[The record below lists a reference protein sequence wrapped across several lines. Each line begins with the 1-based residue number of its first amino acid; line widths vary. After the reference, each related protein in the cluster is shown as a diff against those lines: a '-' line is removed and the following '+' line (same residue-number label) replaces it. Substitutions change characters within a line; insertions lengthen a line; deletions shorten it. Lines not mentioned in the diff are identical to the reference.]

1 MCQYAFPILYAL
13 FVWWFS
19 TGLIIYLD
27 GLPRHTFRWSMLGA
41 TGLLVVSLF
50 GLATSSADTTV
61 SGAYASFTYGMLV
74 WGWQEVS
81 FLMGPVTGPRNEPCP
96 DGCSGWRHFGHAV
109 QAILY
114 HELAI
119 MASAVAVVAC
129 TWGGANQVG
138 TWTFIILWLMRLSA
152 KLNVYLGVLNLN
164 EEFLPEHLGFI
175 KSFLRRKPMNL
186 LFPFSVTISTV
197 IATVLWQRALA
208 SGATPF
214 QEAAYTFLGGMLAFG
229 ILEHWFLVLPLP
241 SAALWSWSLRS
252 HHPRQAFD
260 VEVVAGFLGAGK
272 TTFLRRTLAG
282 ADASV
287 RTLVLVNDF
296 SAVCLDGTLLSGR
309 GADVVELPNGC
320 ICCSLRKDL
329 SAQLDEAITRWAPQR
344 ILIEPSG
351 VADVATLLGVLNDA
365 DLQSLVKSLRV
376 WTVIDAAAFLRDYAR
391 MPDYFEAQTTFASV
405 VIVNKAD
412 LVSPAEIRTVQD
424 TLRSFSPSVMIVP
437 ATYGILQAGALE
449 ALSVEDEG
457 AAEEPEHAAA
467 DELLDAAHRHQP
479 TLGFTSWSARLTGSC
494 DQQGL
499 RDLLDA
505 VARGAY
511 GQVERVKGI
520 ARAGSG
526 WIRFD
531 VAGGRSSMA
540 AFAAREGDEPRVI
553 AIGRTVDE
561 ARLRAAF
568 AACEIQAAA

>member
-41 TGLLVVSLF
+41 TALLVVSLY
-50 GLATSSADTTV
+50 GLAASSADTTV

-81 FLMGPVTGPRNEPCP
+81 FLMGPVTGPRSEPCP
-96 DGCSGWRHFGHAV
+96 EGCSGWRHFGHAV
-109 QAILY
+109 MAILY

-119 MASAVAVVAC
+119 VASAVAVVVA

-138 TWTFIILWLMRLSA
+138 AWTFVILWLMRVSA

-186 LFPFSVTISTV
+186 LFPFSVTI
-197 IATVLWQRALA
+197 ATVFSTILWQRALA
-208 SGATPF
+208 TGATPF

-282 ADASV
+282 ADKAV
-287 RTLVLVNDF
+287 RTVVLVNDF
-296 SAVCLDGTLLSGR
+296 SALGLDGTLLSGR
-309 GADVVELPNGC
+309 GADVMELSNGC

-329 SAQLDEAITRWAPQR
+329 AAQLDEAITRWAPQR

-351 VADVATLLGVLNDA
+351 VSDVATLLGVLNDT
-365 DLQSLVKSLRV
+365 DLQPLVKSLHV
-376 WTVIDAAAFLRDYAR
+376 WTVVDAAAFLRDYAR
-391 MPDYFEAQTTFASV
+391 MPEYFEAQATFASV
-405 VIVNKAD
+405 IIVNKVD
-412 LVSPAEIRTVQD
+412 LVAPAEIRTVQD

-437 ATYGILQAGALE
+437 ATYGILQAGAPE
-449 ALSVEDEG
+449 PHPAEDR
-457 AAEEPEHAAA
+457 AAA
-467 DELLDAAHRHQP
+467 AAPAHATSLAHHRAEHGHEP

-531 VAGGRSSMA
+531 VAGGRSSVA

-553 AIGRTVDE
+553 AIGRTVDGV
-561 ARLRAAF
+561 RLRAAF
-568 AACEIQAAA
+568 EACEIQAAA

>member
-1 MCQYAFPILYAL
+1 MLK
-13 FVWWFS
+13 
-19 TGLIIYLD
+19 TLISI
-27 GLPRHTFRWSMLGA
+27 A
-41 TGLLVVSLF
+41 SL
-50 GLATSSADTTV
+50 
-61 SGAYASFTYGMLV
+61 
-74 WGWQEVS
+74 
-81 FLMGPVTGPRNEPCP
+81 
-96 DGCSGWRHFGHAV
+96 
-109 QAILY
+109 I
-114 HELAI
+114 
-119 MASAVAVVAC
+119 
-129 TWGGANQVG
+129 
-138 TWTFIILWLMRLSA
+138 
-152 KLNVYLGVLNLN
+152 GV
-164 EEFLPEHLGFI
+164 
-175 KSFLRRKPMNL
+175 M
-186 LFPFSVTISTV
+186 
-197 IATVLWQRALA
+197 QRPALA
-208 SGATPF
+208 PF
-214 QEAAYTFLGGMLAFG
+214 VRK
-229 ILEHWFLVLPLP
+229 LEV
-241 SAALWSWSLRS
+241 
-252 HHPRQAFD
+252 
-260 VEVVAGFLGAGK
+260 
-272 TTFLRRTLAG
+272 T
-282 ADASV
+282 
-287 RTLVLVNDF
+287 
-296 SAVCLDGTLLSGR
+296 
-309 GADVVELPNGC
+309 
-320 ICCSLRKDL
+320 
-329 SAQLDEAITRWAPQR
+329 
-344 ILIEPSG
+344 
-351 VADVATLLGVLNDA
+351 
-365 DLQSLVKSLRV
+365 
-376 WTVIDAAAFLRDYAR
+376 TVIDAGAFLADYATL
-391 MPDYFEAQTTFASV
+391 PAHFSAQARLASTLV
-405 VIVNKAD
+405 VNKAD